1 MNSKIAAYVTV
12 SILSFGLMGHTL
24 ALAGQERDRLK
35 ILDKYKWNL
44 ADIYPDDQAWRGA
57 KEQLA
62 KELPQ
67 MKMFQGKL
75 GTSAATLANAL
86 DKYFGFD
93 KELSRLYVYA
103 QMLSDQDTRD
113 ATHLGMKQEM
123 IQLAAAEAAEVAF
136 LEPEIL
142 RFEKGRVD
150 KFIRNEPRL
159 KIYRFYLEDIARRS
173 AHTLSAAEEKLLAD
187 MGPLAAASSSTYGIL
202 SNADFPFPSVTLS
215 DGKVVKLDQAAFA
228 DLRALPNRSDR
239 EKVMSAFFAAL
250 GHFSGTFGTTMN
262 GEVQKV
268 LFQSKARKYES
279 ALEYSLNGPN
289 IPVSVYMRLIDGIN
303 KNLPAFH
310 RYLKLR
316 QRILGL
322 DQLHYYDL
330 YAPLV
335 GSVELTY
342 TPEQAQKLVLEA
354 VAPLGSEY
362 TSTVERAYDSRWID
376 LFPNEGKRSGAYS
389 EGAAYDVH
397 PYMLINYNGKYTDV
411 STVAHEMGHT
421 MQSYFSNKT
430 QPYPLA
436 NYPIF
441 VAEVAST
448 FNETLLINHVLK
460 NTKDD
465 DTRLSLLGNYLENIK
480 STVFRQAQF
489 AEFELRMYEMAGKG
503 QPITGNALAK
513 LYLDITRKYYG
524 QDQGIS
530 IVDDY
535 IANEWSYIPHFY
547 RDFYVFQYATSF
559 AASMALSEKV
569 IGGDP
574 GATKRYLAF
583 LSAGG
588 SKYPIDLLKDAGV
601 DMTTDEPLNLTIKAM
616 NRVMDE
622 MDAIL
627 ARRKGQRP
635 FFDWVH
641 AGYWVPI
648 RTLRSILRGNRQ
660 RAQAVYAP
668 IE

>member
-1 MNSKIAAYVTV
+1 MSRKIAAYVTI
-12 SILSFGLMGHTL
+12 SILSFGLMGLTL
-24 ALAGQERDRLK
+24 TLTGQERDRLK

-44 ADIYPDDQAWRGA
+44 ADIYPDDQAWRSA

-136 LEPEIL
+136 LEPEAAEVAFLEPEIL
-142 RFEKGRVD
+142 QFEKGKVD

-187 MGPLAAASSSTYGIL
+187 MGPLAGASSSTYGIL

-411 STVAHEMGHT
+411 STLAHEMGHT

-559 AASMALSEKV
+559 TASMALSEKV

-583 LSAGG
+583 LGAGG

-627 ARRKGQRP
+627 ARRK
-635 FFDWVH
+635 
-641 AGYWVPI
+641 
-648 RTLRSILRGNRQ
+648 
-660 RAQAVYAP
+660 
-668 IE
+668 